1 MTDESINRSI
11 QNSELTTKKNNKWM
25 NQQPNEIKDDYA
37 KGWIQ
42 RMTEGMKGWI
52 QRIGE
57 GMKGWIKRMTEG
69 MKGWIQRMTEGMKG
83 WIYLDW
89 VWRGKVFALRAS
101 ASALN
106 I

>member
-42 RMTEGMKGWI
+42 RI
-52 QRIGE
+52 
-57 GMKGWIKRMTEG
+57 TEG
-69 MKGWIQRMTEGMKG
+69 MKGWIQRMTEWIKG

>member
-1 MTDESINRSI
+1 MTDESRNRSI

-52 QRIGE
+52 
-57 GMKGWIKRMTEG
+57 
-69 MKGWIQRMTEGMKG
+69 
-83 WIYLDW
+83 YLDW

>member
-52 QRIGE
+52 QRMNE
-57 GMKGWIKRMTEG
+57 WMKGWL
-69 MKGWIQRMTEGMKG
+69 KG
-83 WIYLDW
+83 
-89 VWRGKVFALRAS
+89 
-101 ASALN
+101 
-106 I
+106 

>member
-11 QNSELTTKKNNKWM
+11 QNSELTTKKNNKLM
-25 NQQPNEIKDDYA
+25 NKKPNEIKDDYA

-42 RMTEGMKGWI
+42 RI
-52 QRIGE
+52 
-57 GMKGWIKRMTEG
+57 TEG
-69 MKGWIQRMTEGMKG
+69 MKGWIQRMTEWIKG

-89 VWRGKVFALRAS
+89 VWRWKVFALRAS